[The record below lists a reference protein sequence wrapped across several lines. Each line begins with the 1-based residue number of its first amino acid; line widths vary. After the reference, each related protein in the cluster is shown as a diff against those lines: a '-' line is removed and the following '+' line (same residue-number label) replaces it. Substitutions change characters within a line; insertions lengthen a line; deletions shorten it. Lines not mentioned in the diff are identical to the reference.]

1 MNQGLLNALNVSHP
15 MLEIICAM
23 AWTHSYAGKL
33 TGAGGGGYAYI
44 LLPSNTDNKSI
55 KDLTEQL
62 EEKGFHV
69 TMTSLGGSGVK
80 IEH

>member
-1 MNQGLLNALNVSHP
+1 MNQGLLNALDVSHP
-15 MLEIICAM
+15 KLEMICAM
-23 AWTHSYAGKL
+23 AWIHSYAGKL

-44 LLPSNTDNKSI
+44 LLPPNTEDESI
-55 KDLTEQL
+55 KFFSQQL

-69 TMTSLGGSGVK
+69 TTTSLGGSGVK

>member
-1 MNQGLLNALNVSHP
+1 MNQGLLNALDVSHP
-15 MLEIICAM
+15 MLEMICAM
-23 AWTHSYAGKL
+23 AQLHLYAGKL

-44 LLPSNTDNKSI
+44 LLPPDADSKSI
-55 KDLTEQL
+55 ELFSEQL
-62 EEKGFHV
+62 EDKGFEI